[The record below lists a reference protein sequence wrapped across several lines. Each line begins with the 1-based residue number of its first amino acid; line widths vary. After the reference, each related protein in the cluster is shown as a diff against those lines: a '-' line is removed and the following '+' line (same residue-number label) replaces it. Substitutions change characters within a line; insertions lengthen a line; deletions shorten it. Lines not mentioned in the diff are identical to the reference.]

1 MQSNNKKNINFFKVS
16 SYVNQNNLDH
26 GSILK
31 EAYDQK
37 MFVGENK
44 DLLKN
49 FIDHF
54 SKVTE
59 IKSQLYQDVFASF
72 IIDKYYDK
80 TFLEFGATDGI
91 DLSNSYVLEKNFGWN
106 GSLSEPSPQW
116 HKNLKVNRS
125 NSNIITKCIWSKS
138 GVVLDFFESDVGV
151 LSTINEYKES
161 DKVSIPGNTIERVRS
176 GKLVKVETISL
187 NDVIHKYFNSVAPS
201 YISIDT
207 EGSEYEIL
215 RFFNFK
221 KFRPIVFTVE
231 HNFTEIESKI
241 DSLMFKNDYVRI
253 FKEFT
258 AFDAWYISKEV
269 NYNFLKN

>member
-1 MQSNNKKNINFFKVS
+1 MQNNNKKNINFFKVS

-31 EAYDQK
+31 QAYDQK
-37 MFVGENK
+37 MIVGENK
-44 DLLKN
+44 NLLKN
-49 FIDHF
+49 FIEHF
-54 SKVTE
+54 SKITE

-72 IIDKYYDK
+72 IIDKNFNK

-91 DLSNSYVLEKNFGWN
+91 DLSNTYVLEKNFGWN

-116 HKNLKVNRS
+116 HKNLKNNRP
-125 NSNIITKCIWSKS
+125 NSNIITECIWSKS
-138 GVVLDFFESDVGV
+138 GEVLDFFESDVGV
-151 LSTINEYKES
+151 LSTISEYKES

-187 NDVIHKYFNSVAPS
+187 NDVIHKSFNSVAPS

-215 RFFNFK
+215 RFFDFK
-221 KFRPIVFTVE
+221 KFRPVVFTIE
-231 HNFTEIESKI
+231 HNFTEIENKI
-241 DSLMFKNDYVRI
+241 DGLMFENDYVRI

-269 NYNFLKN
+269 NYNLLKN

>member
-1 MQSNNKKNINFFKVS
+1 MQNNNKKNINFFKVS
-16 SYVNQNNLDH
+16 SYVNKNNLDH
-26 GSILK
+26 GNILK
-31 EAYDQK
+31 QAYDLK

-44 DLLKN
+44 NLLKN
-49 FIDHF
+49 FIEHF
-54 SKVTE
+54 SKITE

-91 DLSNSYVLEKNFGWN
+91 NLSNSYILEKNFGWN

-116 HKNLKVNRS
+116 HNDLKNNRP
-125 NSNIITKCIWSKS
+125 NSKIITKCIWSKS
-138 GVVLDFFESDVGV
+138 GEVLDFFESDVGV
-151 LSTINEYKES
+151 LSTINDFKES
-161 DKVSIPGNTIERVRS
+161 DKVSIPGNTIERVRN

-187 NDVIHKYFNSVAPS
+187 NDVIHKSFNSVAPS

-221 KFRPIVFTVE
+221 KFRPIVFTIE
-231 HNFTEIESKI
+231 HNFTEIENKI
-241 DSLMFKNDYVRI
+241 DDLMFKNDYVRV

-269 NYNFLKN
+269 NYNFSKN

>member
-1 MQSNNKKNINFFKVS
+1 MQNNNKKNINFFKVS

-26 GSILK
+26 GNILK
-31 EAYDQK
+31 QAYDQN
-37 MFVGENK
+37 MFFGGNK

-49 FIDHF
+49 FVEHF

-72 IIDKYYDK
+72 IINKNFNK

-91 DLSNSYVLEKNFGWN
+91 DLSNSYVLEKNLGWS

-116 HKNLKVNRS
+116 HKNLKNNRP
-125 NSNIITKCIWSKS
+125 NCKIITKCIWSKS
-138 GVVLDFFESDVGV
+138 GEVLDFFESDVGV
-151 LSTINEYKES
+151 LSTINDYKES

-187 NDVIHKYFNSVAPS
+187 NDVIHKFFNSVAPS
-201 YISIDT
+201 YVSIDT
-207 EGSEYEIL
+207 EGSEYDIL
-215 RFFNFK
+215 KFFNFK
-221 KFRPIVFTVE
+221 KFRPIVFTIE
-231 HNFTEIESKI
+231 HNFTEIENKI
-241 DSLMFKNDYVRI
+241 DSLMFKNDYVRV

-269 NYNFLKN
+269 NYDFSKN

>member
-1 MQSNNKKNINFFKVS
+1 MNNKNAKSINFFQVS

-26 GSILK
+26 ANILK
-31 EAYDQK
+31 QSHDQN
-37 MFVGENK
+37 MLVGENK
-44 DLLKN
+44 YLLKN

-54 SKVTE
+54 SKVVE

-80 TFLEFGATDGI
+80 TFLEFGATNGI
-91 DLSNSYVLEKNFGWN
+91 DLSNYYVLEKNFGWN

-116 HKNLKVNRS
+116 HKYLKNNRPK
-125 NSNIITKCIWSKS
+125 SNIITKCIWSKS
-138 GVVLDFFESDVGV
+138 GEILDFFESDVGV
-151 LSTINEYKES
+151 LSTIDDYKES
-161 DKVSIPGNTIERVRS
+161 DKISTPGNTIERVRS
-176 GKLVKVETISL
+176 GKLIKVETISL
-187 NDVIHKYFNSVAPS
+187 NDVIHEFFNSVAPS

-215 RFFNFK
+215 RFLNFK

-231 HNFTEIESKI
+231 HNFTEFENKI
-241 DSLMFKNDYVRI
+241 DDLMFKNDYVRVL
-253 FKEFT
+253 KEFT

-269 NYNFLKN
+269 YYNFLKN

>member
-1 MQSNNKKNINFFKVS
+1 MVLAFFK
-16 SYVNQNNLDH
+16 
-26 GSILK
+26 
-31 EAYDQK
+31 
-37 MFVGENK
+37 
-44 DLLKN
+44 
-49 FIDHF
+49 
-54 SKVTE
+54 
-59 IKSQLYQDVFASF
+59 
-72 IIDKYYDK
+72 
-80 TFLEFGATDGI
+80 
-91 DLSNSYVLEKNFGWN
+91 
-106 GSLSEPSPQW
+106 
-116 HKNLKVNRS
+116 
-125 NSNIITKCIWSKS
+125 
-138 GVVLDFFESDVGV
+138 SDVGV

>member
-1 MQSNNKKNINFFKVS
+1 MQNNNKKNINFFKVS
-16 SYVNQNNLDH
+16 SYVNKNNLDH
-26 GSILK
+26 GNILK
-31 EAYDQK
+31 QAYDLK

-44 DLLKN
+44 NLLKN
-49 FIDHF
+49 FIEHF
-54 SKVTE
+54 SKITE

-72 IIDKYYDK
+72 IIDKNFNK

-91 DLSNSYVLEKNFGWN
+91 DLSNTYVLEKNFGWN

-116 HKNLKVNRS
+116 HKNLKNNRP
-125 NSNIITKCIWSKS
+125 NSNIITECIWSKS
-138 GVVLDFFESDVGV
+138 GEVLDFFESDVGV
-151 LSTINEYKES
+151 LSTISEYKES

-187 NDVIHKYFNSVAPS
+187 NDVIHKSFNSVAPS

-221 KFRPIVFTVE
+221 KFRPVVFTIE
-231 HNFTEIESKI
+231 HNFTEIENKI
-241 DSLMFKNDYVRI
+241 DGLMFENDYVRI

-269 NYNFLKN
+269 NYNLLQN